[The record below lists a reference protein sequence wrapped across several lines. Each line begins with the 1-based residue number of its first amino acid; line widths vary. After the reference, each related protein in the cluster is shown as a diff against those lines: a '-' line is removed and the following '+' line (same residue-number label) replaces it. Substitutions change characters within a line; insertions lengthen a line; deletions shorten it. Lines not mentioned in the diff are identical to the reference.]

1 MIIEETDGSWDMN
14 LRDKGYS
21 TLISQDA
28 QSGTGMP
35 NEWLK
40 VGEDRSRETAP
51 LHHVLKVESLSN

>member
-1 MIIEETDGSWDMN
+1 MIIEEVDGSWDRN

-40 VGEDRSRETAP
+40 VGDHSRETAP
-51 LHHVLKVESLSN
+51 LRHVLKVESLSN